1 MSSQDDLEGPDPYEQ
16 ERAREPHETKTGPES
31 GLESAGTPDA
41 VEEASVTEKTDEV
54 EKAEV
59 EKAQKHRARGV
70 EWVRMSDLMS
80 RQTSRVAGRGIDL
93 HTELT
98 HRIRDP
104 LLERTKAAARKLP
117 PVAAFGRRGGLD
129 RGATRSGVGMS

>member
-1 MSSQDDLEGPDPYEQ
+1 MSSQDDLERPDPYEQ
-16 ERAREPHETKTGPES
+16 ERAREPHETKTGPEA
-31 GLESAGTPDA
+31 GLEPAGTPDA
-41 VEEASVTEKTDEV
+41 VEEASVTEKTD
-54 EKAEV
+54 EV

-104 LLERTKAAARKLP
+104 LLERTKAAARKLS
-117 PVAAFGRRGGLD
+117 PVAAFGRRGGVD